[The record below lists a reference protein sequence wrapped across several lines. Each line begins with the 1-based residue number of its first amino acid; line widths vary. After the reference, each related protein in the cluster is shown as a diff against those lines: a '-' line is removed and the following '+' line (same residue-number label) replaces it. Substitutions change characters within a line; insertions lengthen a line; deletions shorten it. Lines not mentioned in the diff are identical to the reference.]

1 MLISF
6 DDIVG
11 KYSLSVSGVVHVGAH
26 HGEEISS
33 YLDNGIDKIV
43 CFEPLIENLQ
53 VLMGYK
59 SDIVK
64 IYPYALGERED
75 IVTIYRSSNNLESSS
90 VLRPKKHL
98 EIYEGIYFPSTEEI
112 KMKKLSSF
120 RDRINGCNFLNMDV
134 QGYEY
139 QVLLGAEECIEQFD
153 YIYSEV
159 NRDETYENNV
169 LVDKIDEYLDGNGFI
184 RVETDWSGIIWGDAF
199 YIRKELLP

>member
-6 DDIVG
+6 NDIVS

-26 HGEEISS
+26 HGEEIPS
-33 YLDNGIDKIV
+33 YLDKGIRKIV

-53 VLMGYK
+53 VLMKYK

-64 IYPYALGERED
+64 IYPYALGEKED
-75 IVTIYRSSNNLESSS
+75 VVTIYRSSNNLESSS

-98 EIYEGIYFPSTEEI
+98 EIYRYIDFPSTEEI

-120 RDRINGCNFLNMDV
+120 RDRIDGCNFLNMDV

-139 QVLLGAEECIEQFD
+139 QVLMGAEDCIDQFD
-153 YIYSEV
+153 YIYTEV

-169 LVDKIDEYLDGNGFI
+169 LVDKIDEYLEQHDFV

-199 YIRKELLP
+199 YIRKEFLG